1 MTSGMIPRSP
11 PGADWR
17 HWTVAITGMNSRPDS
32 PGPGM
37 AVARCLREAPEFQG
51 HIIGIGYEA
60 LDAGLHHQG
69 LCDAGYL
76 LPYPSAGGGALA
88 ERLSEICAKERIDA
102 IVPCLDAELPT
113 FIEAAPQLTAA
124 AGVRCLLPNCQQ
136 LRNRAKDRLPALAA
150 ALGIAVPETRVL
162 SDPGFFDRAETEG
175 WDFPLVVKGVFY
187 DAAVVHRP
195 AEAKAAF
202 AELAARWGYPV
213 LVQRFL
219 LGYEVNLTAVGDGR
233 GGLLGSVMM
242 RKHAVTDKG
251 KAWAGITILDDALL
265 GLAEALVREL
275 AWPGPLEVEVL
286 CGPDGSRNLIEIN
299 PRFPAWVYLSHG
311 VGRNLPVQLLRLL
324 AGEAPAA
331 LPPAEPGMMF
341 LRHAEE
347 LILPLARLEAML
359 TAGEWP
365 RLDRVA

>member
-1 MTSGMIPRSP
+1 MTPRPP
-11 PGADWR
+11 PGVDWR
-17 HWTVAITGMNSRPDS
+17 RWTVAITGMNSRPDS

-51 HIIGIGYEA
+51 RIIGVGYEA
-60 LDAGLHHQG
+60 LDAGMHHQG

-76 LPYPSAGGGALA
+76 LPYPSEGGEALA
-88 ERLSEICAKERIDA
+88 ERLGEICARERINA

-113 FIEAAPQLTAA
+113 FIEAIPQLADA
-124 AGVRCLLPNCQQ
+124 AGVRCLLPNRRQ
-136 LRNRAKDRLPALAA
+136 LRDRAKDRLPELAA
-150 ALGIAVPETRVL
+150 ALGIAVPETRPL
-162 SDPGFFDRAETEG
+162 SDPGFFDRAEAEG

-187 DAAVVHRP
+187 DAIVVHRP

-202 AELAARWGYPV
+202 AEMAAKWGYPV

-219 LGYEVNLTAVGDGR
+219 LGHEVNLAAVGDGR

-265 GLAEALVREL
+265 GLAETLVREL

-286 CGPDGSRNLIEIN
+286 CGPDGARHLIEIN
-299 PRFPAWVYLSHG
+299 PRFPAWIYLSHG
-311 VGRNLPVQLLRLL
+311 AGRNLPVQFLRLL

-331 LPPAEPGMMF
+331 LPPAEPGTMF
-341 LRHAEE
+341 LRHAED
-347 LILPLARLEAML
+347 LIIPLARLEAML
-359 TAGEWP
+359 TTGEWP
-365 RLDRVA
+365 PLHHAA

>member
-1 MTSGMIPRSP
+1 MTSRPLP
-11 PGADWR
+11 NADWR
-17 HWTVAITGMNSRPDS
+17 HWTVAVTGMNSRPDS

-37 AVARCLREAPEFQG
+37 AVARCLREDPEFQG
-51 HIIGIGYEA
+51 RIVGIGYEA

-76 LPYPSAGGGALA
+76 MPYPSAGAEALA
-88 ERLSEICAKERIDA
+88 ERLDEIGTRERIDA
-102 IVPCLDAELPT
+102 VIPCLDAELPT
-113 FIEAAPQLTAA
+113 FIEAAPRLAP
-124 AGVRCLLPNCQQ
+124 AGVRCLLPNRQQ
-136 LRNRAKDRLPALAA
+136 LRDRAKDRLPALAA
-150 ALGIAVPETRVL
+150 ALGIPVPDTRSL
-162 SDPGFFDRAETEG
+162 SEPGFFDRAEAEG
-175 WDFPLVVKGVFY
+175 WDFPLVVKGIFY
-187 DAAVVHRP
+187 DAAVVHDP
-195 AEAKAAF
+195 GEAKAAF
-202 AELAARWGYPV
+202 AEIAAKWGYPV

-219 LGYEVNLTAVGDGR
+219 PGREVNLAAVGDGR

-265 GLAEALVREL
+265 GMAEALAREL

-286 CGPDGSRNLIEIN
+286 CGPDGTRHLIEIN

-311 VGRNLPVQLLRLL
+311 AGRNLPVQLLRLL

-331 LPPAEPGMMF
+331 LPPAEPGTMF

-347 LILPLARLEAML
+347 LIIPLVQLEAML
-359 TAGEWP
+359 TAGERP
-365 RLDRVA
+365 RLDRAA